1 MAAADN
7 GKDALS
13 FIRQYRPDI
22 CIIDINMPELD
33 GLEVIRRVKES
44 DIKTRFLILS
54 GYDEFSYA
62 QTAIRHGVKSYFLK
76 PLNMVEFREE
86 FSKQCREI
94 LANRCTSEEFVTYNL
109 SSLVDSSRILF
120 LNQLI
125 QNKIHS
131 LDDINTKLSVL
142 NLSIANTSSC
152 VAVFSLHARP
162 EDEVPKPADI
172 NNQYICG
179 ALGNYNMES
188 WVYDDNQI
196 IAILNLN
203 DSDNRKFR
211 NHLQACVDGIKSET
225 PYQIIVGVGNTVPG
239 LNQCFLS
246 YSRALE
252 ALSYHI
258 YGTAANIYDSS
269 MISDKKPSFSKENID
284 FKPIVSYITHNN
296 TTGITG
302 YCDTFFNSLFFVK
315 MPPPNFI
322 IGMCMYLI
330 MNVQKQITLLHPDK
344 KIEFDFTY
352 QEISAF
358 ESVIA
363 LKEWLIH
370 FFICYSEMLKDTTG
384 DSNSIIKASK
394 EYIQNNLHRNIKT
407 KEVAAQVNLSESY
420 FSIYFKDKTGITF
433 RDYILKTRINYAK
446 KLLKSKEVSISEI
459 AYLIGYQDYR
469 SFSRAFKN
477 ETGMTPS
484 EYGSSMDEK
493 PK

>member
-1 MAAADN
+1 MATADN

-13 FIRQYRPDI
+13 FIRQYLPDI
-22 CIIDINMPELD
+22 CIIDINMPEMD
-33 GLEVIRRVKES
+33 GLEVIHQAKEAS
-44 DIKTRFLILS
+44 LKTRFLILS

-76 PLNMVEFREE
+76 PLNMIEFREE
-86 FSKQCREI
+86 FSKQCQEI
-94 LANRCTSEEFVTYNL
+94 LENRCTSEEFAAHNL
-109 SSLVDSSRILF
+109 TSLVASSRILF

-131 LDDINTKLSVL
+131 LGDADAKLSVL
-142 NLSIANTSSC
+142 NLSITNTNSC
-152 VAVFSLHARP
+152 VVLFRLHTRP
-162 EDEVPKPADI
+162 EDEVPKLADI
-172 NNQYICG
+172 NTQYIG
-179 ALGNYNMES
+179 NAFGNYNIES

-196 IAILNLN
+196 IAILNLDDSN
-203 DSDNRKFR
+203 DRKFR
-211 NHLQACVDGIKSET
+211 NYLQNCIDGIKSET
-225 PYQIIVGVGNTVPG
+225 LYQLIVGVGNTVPN
-239 LNQCFLS
+239 LNQSFHS
-246 YSRALE
+246 YSMAQE

-258 YGTAANIYDSS
+258 YETATDIYDSS
-269 MISDKKPSFSKENID
+269 LISDKKPSFSKENID
-284 FKPIVSYITHNN
+284 FKPIVYCITHNN
-296 TTGITG
+296 MAGIAD
-302 YCDTFFNSLFFVK
+302 YCDTFFNSLFFIE

-358 ESVIA
+358 ESVKT

-407 KEVAAQVNLSESY
+407 KDVAAQVNLSESY
-420 FSIYFKDKTGITF
+420 FSIYFKDKTGINF
-433 RDYILKTRINYAK
+433 RDYILKARINYAK
-446 KLLKSKEVSISEI
+446 TLLKSKEVSISEI

-484 EYGSSMDEK
+484 EYSNHIDK
-493 PK
+493 K